1 MKVSNWWYLA
11 SVFIC
16 AQNLGFAICLYLKHD
31 IFSAFAFI
39 MTAVAWGFIATI
51 FLRIMK

>member
-11 SVFIC
+11 AVFIC
-16 AQNLGFAICLYLKHD
+16 ALNLGFAICLYLKHD
-31 IFSAFAFI
+31 NLSAFAYI